1 MQGFA
6 RVLMV
11 MGVLNFLRSLIEL
24 RIVCVQNAMFPILPG
39 ASAFLVFAGIFQ
51 TAPAN
56 SP

>member
-24 RIVCVQNAMFPILPG
+24 RIVCVKNAMFPILPG